1 MGEQMKLYEG
11 GYKAFKKCLVD
22 AWPTGK
28 VTHCA
33 HMVMIDVKFPVH
45 LMDTWWCVM
54 RDINAFALSINM
66 PSFFAKTN
74 VSTYLAMY
82 YPKTSAA
89 LFEGKSKDEAF
100 KIIMGEKADR
110 SKRKTVYQEARA
122 EFRKSDKY
130 ITIKAR
136 SLSKNHDWN
145 TVK

>member
-1 MGEQMKLYEG
+1 MKLYEG

-33 HMVMIDVKFPVH
+33 HMVMLDVKFPVH
-45 LMDTWWCVM
+45 LMDTLWCVM

-66 PSFFAKTN
+66 PTPFAKTN
-74 VSTYLAMY
+74 VSTYLATY

-110 SKRKTVYQEARA
+110 SNRKTVYQEARA
-122 EFRKSDKY
+122 ESRKSDKY

-136 SLSKNHDWN
+136 SLSKKHDWN